1 MMMVWVIMM
10 LVLQRGVILK
20 MRTLLLR
27 MASLVAFVGEQT
39 LPLVLALHLLLDA
52 QLHLLADD
60 GVEDEAAVRR
70 HRLPVLD
77 PAGVNGPRAFAEC
90 EHHDRD
96 RVLRVIFLALRH
108 GRDARGPDLVLVHG
122 GARDVPGEGFAD
134 AADLVE
140 DGFGAGARG
149 DEDVVGEDFDFA
161 FGHALRETDEC

>member
-1 MMMVWVIMM
+1 
-10 LVLQRGVILK
+10 
-20 MRTLLLR
+20 

-149 DEDVVGEDFDFA
+149 DEDVVGEEFDFA